1 MKAFSFIL
9 LFLFCIRTMT
19 GQTVVGKVVDI
30 TTNEPLVYVNVGVVG
45 QPLGTITD
53 ETGAFEL
60 KTYGLPVE
68 TTVRFSMIGYIAKT
82 YTVEHLSNNNGKT
95 IELESTTFHL
105 PEVVVIPGK
114 PRKIGET
121 KNVLR
126 GNVSGWGGVEHGR
139 GNEIG
144 IKMDLGELPVKVKSL
159 HMHIFKQ
166 SFDTCLLRLHI
177 RNIINELP
185 GDELLT
191 QNIYLP
197 ITKESGWVEIDLSQY
212 QLIIQGDIILS
223 LEWISAK
230 GDNKKKYFSV
240 RSNGKKM
247 PPTPVFLFSTSK
259 NKGSSYSRWGSEEQ
273 WRQSETPSCF
283 YLTVY

>member
-1 MKAFSFIL
+1 MKTFLFIL
-9 LFLFCIRTMT
+9 LFIFCIRITT
-19 GQTVVGKVVDI
+19 GQTIVGKVVDFL
-30 TTNEPLVYVNVGVVG
+30 TNEPLVYVNVGVVG

-53 ETGAFEL
+53 ENGVFKLE
-60 KTYGLPVE
+60 TYGLPVE
-68 TTVRFSMIGYIAKT
+68 ATIRFSMIGYNAKT
-82 YTVEHLSNNNGKT
+82 YSVENLLDNNEKT
-95 IELESTTFHL
+95 IGLESSIFQL
-105 PEVVVIPGK
+105 PEVVIIPGK
-114 PRKIGET
+114 PRIIGET

-126 GNVSGWGGVEHGR
+126 GNYSGWGGVEHGK

-144 IKMDLGELPVKVKSL
+144 IKMELGELPVKVKSL

-212 QLIIQGDIILS
+212 QLIFKGDIILS

-230 GDNKKKYFSV
+230 GDDKNKYFSV

-247 PPTPVFLFSTSK
+247 PPRPVILFSSSK
-259 NKGSSYSRWGSEEQ
+259 NRGGTFSRRGSETR
-273 WRQSETPSCF
+273 WMQSETNSCF
-283 YLTVY
+283 YLTVF